1 MDAPEGPPGAGA
13 NLPDDG
19 GPAAPGIQPQ
29 PPRYGRY
36 VALLAIVVLVLITV
50 NTITTK
56 PNGSAGVGP
65 GGKLPPFA
73 VPLALG
79 NLKGQA
85 NIATGPNQ
93 GSAGRVP
100 ACSVRGP
107 QVLNICQ
114 LYERGPVVLALFVDG
129 GSCPDVLSD
138 MQALAA
144 RYPQVSFAAVAIKG
158 ERSGVRKLIH
168 ERGLTFPVGLD
179 PDGAL
184 AALYKVASCPQLTFS
199 ERGGTAQ
206 GQAMLNAPSRAA
218 LRARIEELLAESRA
232 QGAPGASGASGR
244 GAAPAASG
252 GGG

>member
-1 MDAPEGPPGAGA
+1 M
-13 NLPDDG
+13 
-19 GPAAPGIQPQ
+19 
-29 PPRYGRY
+29 
-36 VALLAIVVLVLITV
+36 VLVLITV
-50 NTITTK
+50 NTISTK

-65 GGKLPPFA
+65 GEKLPPFA

-79 NLKGQA
+79 NLKGEA

-93 GSAGRVP
+93 GAAGRVP

-129 GSCPDVLSD
+129 GSCPDVLSRH
-138 MQALAA
+138 AGA
-144 RYPQVSFAAVAIKG
+144 RRPLPAGLLRGRRDQGRK
-158 ERSGVRKLIH
+158 RSGVRKLIH
-168 ERGLTFPVGLD
+168 ERGLTFPVGFD

-184 AALYKVASCPQLTFS
+184 AALYKVASCPQLTFA

-206 GQAMLNAPSRAA
+206 GQAMLNGPSRAA

-232 QGAPGASGASGR
+232 QGARRERRFGQGR
-244 GAAPAASG
+244 GAGRERG
-252 GGG
+252 GG